1 MGVAGE
7 MMRTYV
13 RMIFNTEGSGP
24 RAVAKIMEELGFE
37 PALGTHDFVYKWKKK
52 TELNEVLDLI
62 EKMHSSMKG
71 MNLSYEVT
79 TVG

>member
-1 MGVAGE
+1 

-13 RMIFNTEGSGP
+13 RMIFSTEGAGP
-24 RAVAKIMEELGFE
+24 RAVAKIMEGLGFE

-52 TELNEVLDLI
+52 TELEEVLDLI
-62 EKMHSSMKG
+62 EKMHAAMKG
-71 MNLSYEVT
+71 MDLRYEVT